1 MSTKVFVGNL
11 SFSTRENELAEEFE
25 AAGKVVRANIIT
37 RGPRSLGYGFV
48 EMADDAAA
56 EAAVKVMDKK
66 VIDGRQINV
75 ELAKPRDE
83 SAAAATTAARPA
95 RPRAPRGP
103 RAPRNGGEGGV
114 GGAPTGGAPAGGR
127 RPRAPRP
134 PRSSSSG
141 PATDGTAA
149 TGEAGRRPRRPP
161 APRTTTPKTPSS
173 TTLFVANL
181 PFAVTDEGLADIF
194 AEFKSHL
201 KNAHVVRKI
210 NGRSKGFGFVEFDTA
225 ESQNAALKAIDKK
238 TIEGRELSV
247 KIALTPPAGA
257 EGEKAG
263 EKKAEASA

>member
-127 RPRAPRP
+127 RPRAPR
-134 PRSSSSG
+134 
-141 PATDGTAA
+141 
-149 TGEAGRRPRRPP
+149 
-161 APRTTTPKTPSS
+161 TTTPKTPSS